1 MPERQHP
8 VRKIKRRE
16 ASASSACQEPN
27 QNCFSPLMSDGNF
40 SIARSAR
47 QEQGR
52 NAVLGVLAVTA
63 SWYSQHKRVEGREK
77 EQGSPRE
84 TWKAAGHQAE
94 MEMDSL
100 GREVVPLPEA
110 QRPHRGSWSRDGAGM
125 APTLLAQS
133 RHLGLNFTLREEPRE
148 PVRCATAGRE
158 RGLPCKP
165 RCARSAPCLAAPGVL
180 WLRGSLGAETAGCV
194 LTSSP
199 LMPPRGPVTIYWVSI

>member
-1 MPERQHP
+1 M
-8 VRKIKRRE
+8 RKIKRHE
-16 ASASSACQEPN
+16 ANASSACQEPN
-27 QNCFSPLMSDGNF
+27 QNCFSPLTSDGNF
-40 SIARSAR
+40 SIARSAH

-100 GREVVPLPEA
+100 GREVVPLPAA
-110 QRPHRGSWSRDGAGM
+110 QRPRRGSRSRDGAGV

-133 RHLGLNFTLREEPRE
+133 RRLGLNFTLREEPRE
-148 PVRCATAGRE
+148 PVRQAPCGQGEGASLQTPLRPVCS
-158 RGLPCKP
+158 LPCSP
-165 RCARSAPCLAAPGVL
+165 RCPLAVRLP
-180 WLRGSLGAETAGCV
+180 WC
-194 LTSSP
+194 
-199 LMPPRGPVTIYWVSI
+199 